1 MELFRYAENEY
12 QAWFTAN
19 KMIPSTLQEHSSDEP
34 QVISLGN
41 ICLIDGSWTSTSHFS
56 GSGWAWMD
64 RLEKAQ
70 LMGRRNYIRRESPLH
85 SKVEALR
92 WAMQSMQQYSTCQ
105 SFGMDCKDLIA
116 MIKEPQAWPSFVT
129 ELERI

>member
-19 KMIPSTLQEHSSDEP
+19 EMIPSTLQEH
-34 QVISLGN
+34 ISLGN
-41 ICLIDGSWTSTSHFS
+41 ICLIDGSWTSTSQFS
-56 GSGWAWMD
+56 GSGWVWMD

-70 LMGRRNYIRRESPLH
+70 LMGRRNYIRRESLLH

-105 SFGMDCKDLIA
+105 SFGTDCKDLIA

-129 ELERI
+129 

>member
-1 MELFRYAENEY
+1 MQLNLNYVFQLCIYLMYFKGIDRDPMELFRYAENEY

-19 KMIPSTLQEHSSDEP
+19 EMIPSTLQEHSSDEP

-41 ICLIDGSWTSTSHFS
+41 ICLIDGSWTSTSQFS

-85 SKVEALR
+85 SEVEALR
-92 WAMQSMQQYSTCQ
+92 RAMESM
-105 SFGMDCKDLIA
+105 M
-116 MIKEPQAWPSFVT
+116 
-129 ELERI
+129 